1 MLCDKYPPF
10 VMLRGREERF
20 CIQMLCCGAHLF
32 VCAPLEGS
40 HFKKERLSEGLLHS
54 GALEQFDCRGKR
66 LERVPPSLNRPGAEI
81 TFQFVRAVK

>member
-10 VMLRGREERF
+10 VMPRERDGERF

-32 VCAPLEGS
+32 VCAALEGS

-54 GALEQFDCRGKR
+54 GALGTIRLRKEATRTHPSIPKQTRG
-66 LERVPPSLNRPGAEI
+66 ENHI
-81 TFQFVRAVK
+81 